1 MAWLRNLTVSLFSS
15 FSFFS
20 FKLWLFCQVRLCAHL
35 SGTALFGR
43 VCAQIGGKSLSFII
57 VIKDIMTSVGDKR
70 CSTAWWKPDTVTAAV
85 ERAVK
90 VATVVKKSGLGC
102 VPHQY
107 SPGWMYSS
115 IRCLFLRCTAVWQCR
130 KQQWHRLC
138 ISAPHTAS
146 LVDRMTNLYRTR
158 ASSTKDSG

>member
-1 MAWLRNLTVSLFSS
+1 MEALLGAVSVHSTHINKSATLLKCGVATEFDSQS
-15 FSFFS
+15 FFFFFFFFS

-107 SPGWMYSS
+107 SPG
-115 IRCLFLRCTAVWQCR
+115 
-130 KQQWHRLC
+130 
-138 ISAPHTAS
+138 
-146 LVDRMTNLYRTR
+146 
-158 ASSTKDSG
+158 